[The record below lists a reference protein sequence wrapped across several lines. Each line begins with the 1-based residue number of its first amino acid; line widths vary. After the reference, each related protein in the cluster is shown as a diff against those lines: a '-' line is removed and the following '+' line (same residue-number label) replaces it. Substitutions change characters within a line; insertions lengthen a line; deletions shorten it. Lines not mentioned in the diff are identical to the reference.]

1 MTKRHKAPGKS
12 HREGISLLELFEMF
26 PDNATAEKWFEEN
39 RWGKDLVDLN
49 CPRCCG
55 KRVSKVPSG
64 KPMPYWCGDC
74 RRNFSVRVDSIME
87 RTRIGYQKWA
97 IGLFLYITNLKGVSS
112 MKLHRDLKI
121 SQKSAW
127 FMLHRF
133 REAFNQNEGMFAGT
147 VEVDETFIGGL
158 EKNKH
163 KDKKLNAGRGGVGK
177 SVVVGVK
184 DRGSKQVN
192 AKVIENTR
200 KDTLHDF
207 INDYVET
214 GSTVNT
220 DDFKAYKNLE
230 GYKHDVVKHSV
241 GDYVKEQ
248 AHINGIESF
257 WSMLKRAHKGTYHKI
272 SKKHL
277 NRYVNEFV
285 IRHNIREEDTIRQM
299 EILVAGMIGRRIMY
313 RDLVSGEDGRMN
325 FVEST

>member
-39 RWGKDLVDLN
+39 RWGKDLVNLH

-74 RRNFSVRVDSIME
+74 RRNFSVRVNSIME

-241 GDYVKEQ
+241 GEYVKEQ

-299 EILVAGMIGRRIMY
+299 EILVAGMIGRRVMY

-325 FVEST
+325 FIEST